1 MANITIIKDV
11 GDINKLLGKIPGI
24 SGTVYDKLEGISTT
38 GERKINA
45 LEKSAEFSILSE
57 IKEVYKEITSHGDT
71 CAIEYDKSKNNFTI
85 IRIPGKNRTVA
96 DYNQMQ
102 AQKGVISSATF
113 DIVDASGFNYGK
125 NTNALFA
132 FHDSKSAGGTGEGM
146 ILHKATA
153 EMRFFRQNVRRMYE
167 GKKSGK
173 KGFLESASS
182 SARRRI
188 NKVFNDK
195 SRDAAQEFYDANTVN
210 GIGQN
215 YLIENAGKSKQLMAA
230 DFLKTAMFINKIDD
244 YYSNLTWLMFA
255 RIAQAKDREKEIL
268 NLKGNP
274 EFQKMF
280 AKDPSK
286 FDVLANEMRQMASK
300 YNLEDIDWRWINEN
314 AAATGVLGHMSSATA
329 LGHSGNRSRVS
340 RDQSKQRVPNRVTEN
355 TVYQRSAW
363 RSTAG
368 ERRAGINRG
377 QQLHVGDFVPADAVV
392 MGVEV
397 NPLDPRVANK
407 YTLADNVGVSSELL
421 KQSAGERGLT
431 TRIGAKKA
439 KEKLDKILASMLKNK
454 KEKEFISKANG
465 IQTFDAL
472 PPELQA
478 IVLEEAWIRDQKGK
492 RRDVRGRGQNSVQV
506 EVDTNGNYVIR
517 GIEHRIGRQGNKM
530 LGEEAGVKGSAETM
544 DDALREFGSGYH
556 FVVASKKGDVR
567 KFGANY
573 VNTDLTALFSEYA
586 VGSGLHNQLGV
597 TKLNEYLENVAKS
610 GGAEALAA
618 KAILKAYSF
627 KDGGV
632 VQNRAIM
639 DVINDIENPENR
651 DKALWNLLPLI
662 DRLINGI
669 DENNE
674 LMSEKNFQADKNI
687 GNRYYT
693 TTYDADGNPML
704 VRTDKA
710 KRVFTNI
717 HQANEYFW
725 SGANLY
731 SGRDSLNR
739 SAGLAFAQQGGRVS
753 NENRK
758 GLKSLYNRIDVSEE
772 DKGEFD
778 VLKKNAMEAIQ
789 LTNKTTGGVVAGQ
802 QANGDYYVIIGGNGD
817 PNDPL
822 SSMDISQIASREY
835 DGADIINP
843 DDILQGQMKK
853 RLEELK
859 AQGIDTSKVRFGIN
873 AGSFGGQIG
882 NKTYGGE
889 VLMIPTRMALDEEDG
904 FFENYSGELQTLIDM
919 INSSEDQK
927 VVSEQAVNAMK
938 TMLQDF
944 QNKGSMYE
952 RYFGQKTKGVEA
964 GKVLPMN
971 FSWLWAAMQS
981 DYNSLS
987 TFDKWRAD
995 MATSGA
1001 FIDRDILN
1009 KSLKETKRKELLE
1022 LYKKFYGGTEFM
1034 TKDLKSMTDDNLRN
1048 AIETAV
1054 TYNEDEDSI
1063 FRKLLEA
1070 GNLDEGIKAL
1080 VSRFPFSNGLDLK
1093 TIRKVFVDPKLK
1105 GSRALKLGFGI
1116 GNAFNADFDGD
1127 VAQML
1132 LGTDFTKTENAVA
1145 TVVAKAEESTAKELA
1160 RFWYKDMVED
1170 AGYILDKSGDYVKS
1184 DAGGVSVLNANTIED
1199 IFDQNIQ
1206 RVAAT
1211 GSRYAKQ
1218 NTGKLSNLALEFREM
1233 LSQKGYDSANLL
1245 DDNTDEGRRKAANSL
1260 IGSAFLEQMEQDAIS
1275 SKKII
1280 QRMIKLKTGWTDK
1293 QMDAATDDE
1302 LYREY
1307 YSAVQDIDNILQE
1320 FYSGKIELSGL
1331 MKGLSNVGVLNAD
1344 MGMDPGRVLR
1354 QALQRISAM
1363 KGGHK
1368 LVSNILG
1375 VKESDLSFDE
1385 KDWQKENY
1393 YLNQKLSAPQI
1404 TQIMGSIAT
1413 DLGISS
1419 ADMMLAGLPHKNYTP
1434 EKRGI
1439 KTYDIATE
1447 GVESAN
1453 KEWKKHID
1461 ILNGAEDAAR
1471 DEAEAEDA
1479 KIVIAGKE
1487 IRAISELSA
1496 TYDELAD
1503 KLEKA
1508 KNNYND
1514 INRLSVSEVKGRL
1527 FPYSG
1532 QQTTGLDQAA
1542 LETLIKGVKNGKS
1555 FTEEELVQLFG
1566 VKDAKTLK
1574 SVMLG
1579 SLSSM
1584 RGNYIHGGVQGEKPE
1599 VIWEKEADIRT
1610 LLSAFGYDNKQISK
1624 TFEIYDKATENIK
1637 AITSKFGTSLGS
1649 EIPTIGMTDDGK
1661 YVINGRMDQM
1671 FKGKRIV
1678 YGPDGKP
1685 VMKDGQALTKNT
1697 LTIAEY
1703 KTHDDGKLH
1712 DEDIAQG
1719 VMYKAFWEKIV
1730 AYVKKNAG
1738 STDDELLGKIKEQ
1751 FKTGLKWMPD
1761 DQRNELLNSLT
1772 TELVKEMR
1780 TVDEILVREVVAN
1793 TQTGEAQAY
1802 AVGDKKDNY
1811 AQAKTIIINGGL
1823 NALDQNQ
1830 RAVIRN
1836 TSQMMTSADY
1846 YKSGIEIKPGDVQGV
1861 EAGKRATSG
1870 DDLSYAERQAKESE
1884 YAQLL
1889 NEQFEI
1895 LTKIVKVKQEIAILN
1910 RKEGDTANART
1921 RLRELQEQLNTNIEL
1936 RKELEDDGVDSSN
1949 RRFQTSRA
1957 KLKEKLRYFSSS
1969 IGYELNLGP
1978 DWDGSTVKG
1987 RSSLTIAD
1995 YQKNEAE
2002 YQRLLNKRLTTE
2014 KQIGAAQHEINVS
2027 MSAQQKANLADVIT
2041 LSQKELGLLDDQI
2054 SKLTKG
2060 NNLRRE
2066 QKELIDSEYKAN
2078 LAMIRAQESTKKQGA
2093 NSLWDVMRNDMTRAA
2108 MRITDFSLISRLIM
2122 KLPQDIQRVV
2132 QYARQLD
2139 VALVNLRV
2147 ASGLNYEEGQKLILT
2162 YNKLAKS
2169 LSATTTEVAAAGD
2182 SWLRQGYAVEETT
2195 ELIEAS
2201 MKLSKLGQ
2209 MESAAATK
2217 ALTSAM
2223 KGFKLA
2229 ASDAMS
2235 IVDRLTKVDME
2246 AAVSAG
2252 DIAEG
2257 LSRVSTSAQ
2266 LAGLDMDQTIGI
2278 LSTIGEVTQRDLGS
2292 VGDSLRT
2299 LLSRYGNVKAGVF
2312 TQMGLDDD
2320 GETSDNINDIEK
2332 VLGQLGIKI
2341 RSSSLEMRD
2350 ISDVLDELATKWN
2363 TLDTVSKNAI
2373 ATAFAGVRQRE
2384 NFLVMM
2390 ENWERVKELTDESAD
2405 SAGTADEKYKA
2416 YTDSLAAST
2425 KRLESAWENLS
2436 QKFETSAIVKFGT
2449 DFLAGFVENLGSIVK
2464 LVTTLAAVK
2473 FSGKIWTFLGNTIVG
2488 AKGVVGKF
2496 KNRNTIPMSINDKG
2510 ELVMGGATYWD
2521 ATKKQIND
2529 KYTGLKKGYYYQ
2541 NGQIYDAKEGRVI
2554 TYSKKDRKPVYD
2566 DTHRL
2571 SDGKFISNG
2580 KIIGVDDKG
2589 KFRYYDQDGNVIKT
2603 NVGEF
2608 TDTSKTARVK
2618 DKYIPK
2624 AVSKADQKAYQEAL
2638 DYDEELDSGM
2648 KNAELAMKLKKKDIA
2663 GRAAAAGAMALI
2675 GELSTTKDVGTST
2688 LGLTNLFNKTGQIT
2702 EETEG
2707 DKLGR
2712 VLAGTG
2718 GAAIGAVIGGPI
2730 GAIIGQT
2737 LGDEVSSLI
2746 SFFAHYEDLK
2756 LKQRV
2761 ETAKKQLEAL
2771 NNIESTIETGNSI
2784 MSETILNSDD
2794 YKELEE
2800 YADKIADSLYDYIS
2814 NFGANIIGEVASNMG
2829 ELGNHINTISD
2840 ICDIIREGNVEERE
2854 LLQRQL
2860 MLAQERASLESLV
2873 ASQEGE
2879 RKSNSID
2886 LFITKASKL
2895 KVADEDI
2902 NKIEKVWNDIGG
2914 NNAGGYT
2921 TYKESLYMFN
2931 TFMSSL
2937 KSAGVSQD
2945 TIKQLEGVRE
2955 ELSNF
2960 VEINEKLD
2968 KEIISARAN
2977 IGFLAADIYDLSD
2990 NELQD
2995 LTMDG
3000 VVGRVVTALENEG
3013 YAVRDLAGNI
3023 KDEYLSQVKALI
3035 KADSRFNTL
3044 LKDDT
3049 RTYQQ
3054 LRSSQE
3060 KFNIIQKE
3068 GIEGLIDTNKS
3079 WKEWKLLASQGK
3091 LSEEIA
3097 KIVYAADP
3105 DRIQTFANA
3114 WHTTVENLD
3123 ELTSKYPNLTTA
3135 IGLMSPS
3142 EVREYYSSYSTLFED
3157 IISDAALTAENYEKL
3172 VSDYPQL
3179 VKYMK
3184 QGSDVL
3190 RSELF
3195 KSFGE
3200 EQRVAYVNALYSQE
3214 MSSTG
3219 WGTEFLKQ
3227 IKTSIESGASYAGVS
3242 SNILKDLFY
3251 DEKYLGNVKTLNDA
3265 IERANIL
3272 EQSTNDIERERGKL
3286 IRQMVEEY
3294 MNFDQEIE
3302 WTNQLYEAALEQEK
3316 KNLDDRIDA
3325 LNDQKDALDQ
3335 VNDERQREIDLIK
3348 AKEALE
3354 NARKE
3359 KKRVYRAGVGWTYE
3373 ADEEAISSAQE
3384 TLDNLNIDLQKEN
3397 LEYQIKQYELQKEIL
3412 DRLDEAKEERERQKL
3427 LSDYLSSAGYNNG
3440 DVTAFL
3446 ANKYGSSNIKYNAAT
3461 GKFTDANGKEF
3472 DASGLPS
3479 EMQNFIAQ
3487 RESVQNELFGESGA
3501 VQEFKKAKETLD
3513 NTKKGTPAWNDAVG
3527 AYNAAYDR
3535 LDSAITA
3542 GKDVLSDSE
3551 DYREASGLLSGE
3563 SKKDTIL
3570 TGTFSNPNGT
3580 YFDKQTHTVW
3590 LDPTANTFTNAGGK
3604 IEWLTDNQAAGEL
3617 YIAKYIGNGQWGD
3630 WTQYTSGSLSSLP
3643 DFTMVANSRY
3653 GDEYAFMYNGKA
3665 KALRNEKGENV
3676 AYDGGKATAWKN
3688 QWAKGTLSAQ
3698 SGLSLINELGTE
3710 GIITPSGT
3718 LTALPAKSGIVPA
3731 DITRN
3736 VWQLGEVAPTLI
3748 AQLGSLVNQK
3758 AFTGTPQSVVNEE
3771 GQYIDNL
3778 TMNVYPTKD
3787 YDMDALLAEARAKV
3801 RLTRHNN

>member
-24 SGTVYDKLEGISTT
+24 SGTVYDKLEGISTA

-102 AQKGVISSATF
+102 TQKGVISSATF

-132 FHDSKSAGGTGEGM
+132 FHDSKTAGGTGEGM

-215 YLIENAGKSKQLMAA
+215 YLIENAGKSKQIMAA

-268 NLKGNP
+268 NLKKNP

-340 RDQSKQRVPNRVTEN
+340 RDQSKQRVPNRVTGN

-431 TRIGAKKA
+431 TRIGAKKV

-454 KEKEFISKANG
+454 KEKEFISKTNG

-530 LGEEAGVKGSAETM
+530 LAEEAGVKGSAETM
-544 DDALREFGSGYH
+544 DDALREFGPGYH

-597 TKLNEYLENVAKS
+597 TKLNEYLKNVSKS

-693 TTYDADGNPML
+693 THDADGNPML

-739 SAGLAFAQQGGRVS
+739 SAGLAFAQQGGRIS
-753 NENRK
+753 SENRK

-835 DGADIINP
+835 DGADIVNP

-859 AQGIDTSKVRFGIN
+859 AQGIDASKVRFGIN
-873 AGSFGGQIG
+873 AGSFGGQVD

-971 FSWLWAAMQS
+971 FSWLRKAMSS
-981 DYNSLS
+981 DYDSLG
-987 TFDKWRAD
+987 TFDKWQAD

-1001 FIDRDILN
+1001 FIDRDILK
-1009 KSLKETKRKELLE
+1009 KSLKETKRRELLE
-1022 LYKKFYGGTEFM
+1022 LYKKFYGGTEFI
-1034 TKDLKSMTDDNLRN
+1034 TKDFKSMTDDNLRN

-1054 TYNEDEDSI
+1054 TYNENEDSI

-1093 TIRKVFVDPKLK
+1093 TIRKVFVDPNLR

-1170 AGYILDKSGDYVKS
+1170 AGYVLEKSGDYVKS
-1184 DAGGVSVLNANTIED
+1184 GGGGVSVLNADTMED

-1206 RVAAT
+1206 LIAAT
-1211 GSRYAKQ
+1211 GSRYTKQ

-1280 QRMIKLKTGWTDK
+1280 QRMIKLKTGWTNK
-1293 QMDAATDDE
+1293 QMNAATDDD
-1302 LYREY
+1302 LYQAY
-1307 YSAVQDIDNILQE
+1307 YSAVQDIDNILQG

-1331 MKGLSNVGVLNAD
+1331 MRGLSDVGVLNAD

-1354 QALQRISAM
+1354 QALQKISAM

-1368 LVSNILG
+1368 LISNILG

-1385 KDWQKENY
+1385 KDWQKKNY
-1393 YLNQKLSAPQI
+1393 YLNQQLSAPQI
-1404 TQIMGSIAT
+1404 AQVMSGIAT

-1419 ADMMLAGLPHKNYTP
+1419 VDTMLAGLSHKNYTP

-1447 GVESAN
+1447 GVENAN

-1471 DEAEAEDA
+1471 DEAEAENA

-1532 QQTTGLDQAA
+1532 QQTTGLDRTA

-1584 RGNYIHGGVQGEKPE
+1584 RGNYIHGGVQNED
-1599 VIWEKEADIRT
+1599 VWEKEADIRT
-1610 LLSAFGYDNKQISK
+1610 LLSAFGYDNKQINK

-1637 AITSKFGTSLGS
+1637 AITAKFGTNLGS

-1671 FKGKRIV
+1671 FKGERIV
-1678 YGPDGKP
+1678 YGSDGKP
-1685 VMKDGQALTKNT
+1685 VMKNGQPLKKNT

-1719 VMYKAFWEKIV
+1719 IMYKTFWEKIV
-1730 AYVKKNAG
+1730 AYVKENAG
-1738 STDDELLGKIKEQ
+1738 KTDDELLGKIKEQ

-1761 DQRNELLNSLT
+1761 DQRNELFNSLT
-1772 TELVKEMR
+1772 TGLINEMR
-1780 TVDEILVREVVAN
+1780 TVDEVLVREVVAN
-1793 TQTGEAQAY
+1793 TKTGEAQAY

-1811 AQAKTIIINGGL
+1811 AQAKTIIINGDL

-1836 TSQMMTSADY
+1836 ASQMMTSADY
-1846 YKSGIEIKPGDVQGV
+1846 YKSGIEMKPGDVQGV
-1861 EAGKRATSG
+1861 EAGRKAMSG

-1895 LTKIVKVKQEIAILN
+1895 LTKIVKVKQEIAVLN
-1910 RKEGDTANART
+1910 RKEGDTTNAKT
-1921 RLRELQEQLNTNIEL
+1921 RLKELQEQLNTNIEL
-1936 RKELEDDGVDSSN
+1936 RKELEDEGVDSSN
-1949 RRFQTSRA
+1949 RKFQTSRA

-1969 IGYELNLGP
+1969 IGYELSLGP

-2027 MSAQQKANLADVIT
+2027 MSAQQKANLADVIV

-2066 QKELIDSEYKAN
+2066 QKELIDNEYKAN

-2108 MRITDFSLISRLIM
+2108 MRITDFGLIARLIM

-2139 VALVNLRV
+2139 VALVNLRI

-2363 TLDTVSKNAI
+2363 TLDTVSKNAV

-2390 ENWERVKELTDESAD
+2390 ENWDRVKELTDKAAD

-2425 KRLESAWENLS
+2425 KRLENAWESLS

-2449 DFLAGFVENLGSIVK
+2449 DFLAGFVENLGPLVK
-2464 LVTTLAAVK
+2464 LITTLAAVK
-2473 FSGKIWTFLGNTIVG
+2473 FSGNIWTFLKNTVVG
-2488 AKGVVGKF
+2488 AGSAIASKV
-2496 KNRNTIPMSINDKG
+2496 KNIGTTPMSVNDNG

-2529 KYTGLKKGYYYQ
+2529 KYTGLRHGIYYQ
-2541 NGQIYDAKEGRVI
+2541 DGFAYDAKKGRATAFAI
-2554 TYSKKDRKPVYD
+2554 KGKKPIKYD
-2566 DTHRL
+2566 DTHQL

-2580 KIIGVDDKG
+2580 RIIGIDDKG
-2589 KFRYYDQDGNVIKT
+2589 KFRYYDQNGNVIKM

-2608 TDTSKTARVK
+2608 TDTSKTTRVK

-2638 DYDEELDSGM
+2638 AYDKELDSGM
-2648 KNAELAMKLKKKDIA
+2648 KNAELAIKNKKKDIA
-2663 GRAAAAGAMALI
+2663 GRIAAAGAMALI

-2688 LGLTNLFNKTGQIT
+2688 LGLTNLFNKTGQT
-2702 EETEG
+2702 TKETEA

-2718 GAAIGAVIGGPI
+2718 GAAIGAAVGGPI

-2746 SFFAHYEDLK
+2746 SFLGHRDELEQKQRVQEAKNRDAQLSSIKSSIDSISVDLGNSSEDYETYQSRKEEVDKLRDKINLSDESVIRKINAAAINKGYSGGYSGMLDSLLDSTLTIDERKQIKNDLNYIISSEKAKNYHETQENEYKKLTEAKKAADNISDKGLDNWIDKLSFWDQGYLSSFFESQTFKDTLQKAKDLGYITDESFASGKNWRDWDIRAVGKNADERIANYSSFANLLETIRGKIGYFEGGNALLNFGSSNRALEALISSINELVANYNRGDELDSAWRSQYALAGIYGTNLNLMNPSGLKNLGMEGAVQEVADFLENEFGIIVRENGKIIESVFNDIEKAIKDDEILYNYLSTPQVSIKEWKSNREVVDDVAKKLGMDYEQLAASAEKGGDAFKNLAENAGMSTKELRQLINLGDPEYFNSMAKTLGLTAEQLEKYVDIIPGLDKVSHSGFLLSDSDLKEKFDLMRKGYLALLDGSWAGDEETQSKLLGDSFIRGFITNINDASQTLEDLK
-2756 LKQRV
+2756 AVLYPTGKNLESFMRGFANFREIQTSSSQMENFRNYLGEVAPELKSVVADVNNLSGVLDLIASDPEKYKNLRSYLESFLSTKEVQKYNEELQNAIDGITKRNN
-2761 ETAKKQLEAL
+2761 KQIEAL
-2771 NNIESTIETGNSI
+2771 NE
-2784 MSETILNSDD
+2784 
-2794 YKELEE
+2794 
-2800 YADKIADSLYDYIS
+2800 
-2814 NFGANIIGEVASNMG
+2814 
-2829 ELGNHINTISD
+2829 
-2840 ICDIIREGNVEERE
+2840 
-2854 LLQRQL
+2854 
-2860 MLAQERASLESLV
+2860 
-2873 ASQEGE
+2873 
-2879 RKSNSID
+2879 
-2886 LFITKASKL
+2886 
-2895 KVADEDI
+2895 
-2902 NKIEKVWNDIGG
+2902 
-2914 NNAGGYT
+2914 
-2921 TYKESLYMFN
+2921 
-2931 TFMSSL
+2931 
-2937 KSAGVSQD
+2937 
-2945 TIKQLEGVRE
+2945 
-2955 ELSNF
+2955 
-2960 VEINEKLD
+2960 
-2968 KEIISARAN
+2968 
-2977 IGFLAADIYDLSD
+2977 
-2990 NELQD
+2990 
-2995 LTMDG
+2995 
-3000 VVGRVVTALENEG
+3000 
-3013 YAVRDLAGNI
+3013 
-3023 KDEYLSQVKALI
+3023 
-3035 KADSRFNTL
+3035 
-3044 LKDDT
+3044 
-3049 RTYQQ
+3049 
-3054 LRSSQE
+3054 
-3060 KFNIIQKE
+3060 
-3068 GIEGLIDTNKS
+3068 
-3079 WKEWKLLASQGK
+3079 
-3091 LSEEIA
+3091 
-3097 KIVYAADP
+3097 
-3105 DRIQTFANA
+3105 
-3114 WHTTVENLD
+3114 
-3123 ELTSKYPNLTTA
+3123 
-3135 IGLMSPS
+3135 
-3142 EVREYYSSYSTLFED
+3142 
-3157 IISDAALTAENYEKL
+3157 
-3172 VSDYPQL
+3172 
-3179 VKYMK
+3179 
-3184 QGSDVL
+3184 
-3190 RSELF
+3190 
-3195 KSFGE
+3195 
-3200 EQRVAYVNALYSQE
+3200 
-3214 MSSTG
+3214 
-3219 WGTEFLKQ
+3219 
-3227 IKTSIESGASYAGVS
+3227 
-3242 SNILKDLFY
+3242 
-3251 DEKYLGNVKTLNDA
+3251 
-3265 IERANIL
+3265 
-3272 EQSTNDIERERGKL
+3272 
-3286 IRQMVEEY
+3286 
-3294 MNFDQEIE
+3294 
-3302 WTNQLYEAALEQEK
+3302 
-3316 KNLDDRIDA
+3316 
-3325 LNDQKDALDQ
+3325 QKDALSK
-3335 VNDERQREIDLIK
+3335 VNEERQKEIDLIK

-3373 ADEEAISSAQE
+3373 ADEEAISDAQE
-3384 TLDNLNIDLQKEN
+3384 KLQELDV
-3397 LEYQIKQYELQKEIL
+3397 
-3412 DRLDEAKEERERQKL
+3412 ERQQDL
-3427 LSDYLSSAGYNNG
+3427 LQLQIDQLEQQNSILEELPDKKDAEALTKAINTLTGGILGGPEMIAKIVDLYNNPNYSFNMA
-3440 DVTAFL
+3440 DYVDTYIKNKAAENKTA
-3446 ANKYGSSNIKYNAAT
+3446 
-3461 GKFTDANGKEF
+3461 
-3472 DASGLPS
+3472 
-3479 EMQNFIAQ
+3479 
-3487 RESVQNELFGESGA
+3487 
-3501 VQEFKKAKETLD
+3501 
-3513 NTKKGTPAWNDAVG
+3513 
-3527 AYNAAYDR
+3527 
-3535 LDSAITA
+3535 
-3542 GKDVLSDSE
+3542 
-3551 DYREASGLLSGE
+3551 
-3563 SKKDTIL
+3563 
-3570 TGTFSNPNGT
+3570 
-3580 YFDKQTHTVW
+3580 H
-3590 LDPTANTFTNAGGK
+3590 
-3604 IEWLTDNQAAGEL
+3604 
-3617 YIAKYIGNGQWGD
+3617 
-3630 WTQYTSGSLSSLP
+3630 
-3643 DFTMVANSRY
+3643 
-3653 GDEYAFMYNGKA
+3653 
-3665 KALRNEKGENV
+3665 
-3676 AYDGGKATAWKN
+3676 
-3688 QWAKGTLSAQ
+3688 AKGTLSAQ

>member
-1 MANITIIKDV
+1 MANVTIIKDV

-24 SGTVYDKLEGISTT
+24 NGTVYDKLEGISTT

-85 IRIPGKNRTVA
+85 IRIPGKNKTVA

-102 AQKGVISSATF
+102 TQKGVISSATF

-132 FHDSKSAGGTGEGM
+132 FHDSKTAGGTGEGM

-244 YYSNLTWLMFA
+244 YYSNLVWLMFS
-255 RIAQAKDREKEIL
+255 RIAQAKDRENEIL
-268 NLKGNP
+268 ELQKKS

-280 AKDPSK
+280 AKDPSR
-286 FDVLANEMRQMASK
+286 FNALANEMKQMASK

-314 AAATGVLGHMSSATA
+314 ATATGVLGHMSSATA
-329 LGHSGNRSRVS
+329 LGHSGNRSMVS

-669 DENNE
+669 DESNE
-674 LMSEKNFQADKNI
+674 LMSEKEFQADENI

-693 TTYDADGNPML
+693 TRNADGEPIYDTDGNPML

-731 SGRDSLNR
+731 AGRDSLNR

-952 RYFGQKTKGVEA
+952 RYFGKKTKGVEA

-1127 VAQML
+1127 IAQML

-1184 DAGGVSVLNANTIED
+1184 DAGGVSVLNANTMED

-1280 QRMIKLKTGWTDK
+1280 QRMIKLKTGRTDE
-1293 QMDAATDDE
+1293 QIDAASDDE
-1302 LYREY
+1302 LYQAY

-1331 MKGLSNVGVLNAD
+1331 MSGLSDVGVLNAD
-1344 MGMDPGRVLR
+1344 KGMDPGRVLR

-1393 YLNQKLSAPQI
+1393 YLNQKLLAPQI

-1542 LETLIKGVKNGKS
+1542 LATLIKGVKNGKS

-1610 LLSAFGYDNKQISK
+1610 LLSAFGYDNKQINK

-1719 VMYKAFWEKIV
+1719 IMYKAFWEKIV

-1738 STDDELLGKIKEQ
+1738 STNDELLGKIKEQ
-1751 FKTGLKWMPD
+1751 FKTGFKWMPD

-1780 TVDEILVREVVAN
+1780 TVDEVLVREVVAN

-1936 RKELEDDGVDSSN
+1936 RKELENDGVDSSN
-1949 RRFQTSRA
+1949 RKFQTSRA

-1978 DWDGSTVKG
+1978 DWDGSTVNG

-2108 MRITDFSLISRLIM
+2108 MRITDFGLIARLIM

-2147 ASGLNYEEGQKLILT
+2147 ASGLNYEEGQKLIIT

-2390 ENWERVKELTDESAD
+2390 ENWDRVKELTDKAAD

-2425 KRLESAWENLS
+2425 KRLENAWESLS

-2449 DFLAGFVENLGSIVK
+2449 DFLAGFVENLGPLVK
-2464 LVTTLAAVK
+2464 LITTLAAVK
-2473 FSGKIWTFLGNTIVG
+2473 FSGNIWTFLKNTVVG
-2488 AKGVVGKF
+2488 AGGAIASKV
-2496 KNRNTIPMSINDKG
+2496 KNIGTTPMSVNDKG

-2529 KYTGLKKGYYYQ
+2529 KYTGLRRGIYYQ
-2541 NGQIYDAKEGRVI
+2541 DGFAYDAKKGRATVFAI
-2554 TYSKKDRKPVYD
+2554 KGKKPIKYD
-2566 DTHRL
+2566 DTHQL
-2571 SDGKFISNG
+2571 SDGKFTSNG
-2580 KIIGVDDKG
+2580 RIIGIDKKG
-2589 KFRYYDQDGNVIKT
+2589 KFRYYDQNGNVIKM

-2608 TDTSKTARVK
+2608 TDASKTTRVK

-2638 DYDEELDSGM
+2638 AYDKELDSGM
-2648 KNAELAMKLKKKDIA
+2648 KNAELAIKNKKKDIA
-2663 GRAAAAGAMALI
+2663 GRIAAAGAMALI
-2675 GELSTTKDVGTST
+2675 GELSTTKDVGTSA
-2688 LGLTNLFNKTGQIT
+2688 LGLTNLFNKTGQTT
-2702 EETEG
+2702 EETEA

-2718 GAAIGAVIGGPI
+2718 GAAIGAAVGGPI

-2746 SFFAHYEDLK
+2746 SFLGHRDELEQKQRVQEAKNRDAQLSSIKSSIDSISIDLGNGSEDYETYQSRKEEVDKLRDEINLSDDSIRAAIKAAAIEHGYSGGYDEMLNALLDNSLSADKRKDIREDLK
-2756 LKQRV
+2756 YIIAAQKAENYRETQEIEYKNLTNAQKAANNEFAGGFNWYDKVGWWDNNGWAISSFFESQTFKDAFQKAKDLGYITDESYAGRNPTSSTEAV
-2761 ETAKKQLEAL
+2761 WNIRAVGETADERIANYAKFGKILKEIDQIGYWEGGNSPINFGSSNRILQAMISAIDELGANYNRTNELDSKWRSQYALAGIYGANLTKMNPSELKNLGMDGAVQEVADFLENKFGIVVRENGKIIESVFKDIEKAIKDDKILYNYLSTPQVSIKEWKSNREVVDDVAKRLGMDYEQLAASAEKGGDAFKNLAENAGMSTKELRQLINLGDPEYFNSMAKALGLTAEQLEKYVDIIPGLDKVSYSGFLLSDSDLKEKFDLMRKGYLALLDGSWAGDEETQSKLLGDSFIRGFITNINDASQTLEDLKVVLYPTGKNLESFMRGFANFREIQTSSSQMENFRNYLGEVAPELKSVVADVNNLSGVLDLIASDPEKYKNLRSYLESFLNTKEVQRYNEELQNAIDGITKRNNKQIEAL
-2771 NNIESTIETGNSI
+2771 N
-2784 MSETILNSDD
+2784 
-2794 YKELEE
+2794 K
-2800 YADKIADSLYDYIS
+2800 
-2814 NFGANIIGEVASNMG
+2814 
-2829 ELGNHINTISD
+2829 
-2840 ICDIIREGNVEERE
+2840 
-2854 LLQRQL
+2854 
-2860 MLAQERASLESLV
+2860 
-2873 ASQEGE
+2873 
-2879 RKSNSID
+2879 
-2886 LFITKASKL
+2886 
-2895 KVADEDI
+2895 
-2902 NKIEKVWNDIGG
+2902 
-2914 NNAGGYT
+2914 
-2921 TYKESLYMFN
+2921 
-2931 TFMSSL
+2931 
-2937 KSAGVSQD
+2937 
-2945 TIKQLEGVRE
+2945 
-2955 ELSNF
+2955 
-2960 VEINEKLD
+2960 
-2968 KEIISARAN
+2968 
-2977 IGFLAADIYDLSD
+2977 
-2990 NELQD
+2990 
-2995 LTMDG
+2995 
-3000 VVGRVVTALENEG
+3000 
-3013 YAVRDLAGNI
+3013 
-3023 KDEYLSQVKALI
+3023 
-3035 KADSRFNTL
+3035 
-3044 LKDDT
+3044 
-3049 RTYQQ
+3049 
-3054 LRSSQE
+3054 
-3060 KFNIIQKE
+3060 
-3068 GIEGLIDTNKS
+3068 
-3079 WKEWKLLASQGK
+3079 
-3091 LSEEIA
+3091 
-3097 KIVYAADP
+3097 
-3105 DRIQTFANA
+3105 
-3114 WHTTVENLD
+3114 
-3123 ELTSKYPNLTTA
+3123 
-3135 IGLMSPS
+3135 
-3142 EVREYYSSYSTLFED
+3142 
-3157 IISDAALTAENYEKL
+3157 
-3172 VSDYPQL
+3172 
-3179 VKYMK
+3179 
-3184 QGSDVL
+3184 
-3190 RSELF
+3190 
-3195 KSFGE
+3195 
-3200 EQRVAYVNALYSQE
+3200 
-3214 MSSTG
+3214 
-3219 WGTEFLKQ
+3219 
-3227 IKTSIESGASYAGVS
+3227 
-3242 SNILKDLFY
+3242 
-3251 DEKYLGNVKTLNDA
+3251 
-3265 IERANIL
+3265 
-3272 EQSTNDIERERGKL
+3272 
-3286 IRQMVEEY
+3286 
-3294 MNFDQEIE
+3294 
-3302 WTNQLYEAALEQEK
+3302 
-3316 KNLDDRIDA
+3316 
-3325 LNDQKDALDQ
+3325 QKDALSK
-3335 VNDERQREIDLIK
+3335 VNEERQKEIDLIK

-3359 KKRVYRAGVGWTYE
+3359 KKRVYRAGIGWTYE
-3373 ADEEAISSAQE
+3373 ADEEAISDAQE
-3384 TLDNLNIDLQKEN
+3384 KLQELDVEKQQDLLQLQIDQLEQQNSILEELPDKKDAEALTEAINTLTGGILGGPEMIAKIVDL
-3397 LEYQIKQYELQKEIL
+3397 
-3412 DRLDEAKEERERQKL
+3412 
-3427 LSDYLSSAGYNNG
+3427 YNNPNYSFNMA
-3440 DVTAFL
+3440 DYVDTYIKNKAAENKTA
-3446 ANKYGSSNIKYNAAT
+3446 
-3461 GKFTDANGKEF
+3461 
-3472 DASGLPS
+3472 
-3479 EMQNFIAQ
+3479 
-3487 RESVQNELFGESGA
+3487 
-3501 VQEFKKAKETLD
+3501 
-3513 NTKKGTPAWNDAVG
+3513 
-3527 AYNAAYDR
+3527 
-3535 LDSAITA
+3535 
-3542 GKDVLSDSE
+3542 
-3551 DYREASGLLSGE
+3551 
-3563 SKKDTIL
+3563 
-3570 TGTFSNPNGT
+3570 
-3580 YFDKQTHTVW
+3580 H
-3590 LDPTANTFTNAGGK
+3590 
-3604 IEWLTDNQAAGEL
+3604 
-3617 YIAKYIGNGQWGD
+3617 
-3630 WTQYTSGSLSSLP
+3630 
-3643 DFTMVANSRY
+3643 
-3653 GDEYAFMYNGKA
+3653 
-3665 KALRNEKGENV
+3665 
-3676 AYDGGKATAWKN
+3676 
-3688 QWAKGTLSAQ
+3688 AKGTLSAQ

>member
-102 AQKGVISSATF
+102 TQKGVISSATF

-132 FHDSKSAGGTGEGM
+132 FHDSKTAGGTGEGM

-544 DDALREFGSGYH
+544 DDVLREFGSGYH

-610 GGAEALAA
+610 GGEEALAA

-669 DENNE
+669 YEGNK
-674 LMSEKNFQADKNI
+674 LMSEKEFQADKNI

-693 TTYDADGNPML
+693 TRDADGNLIYDADGNPML

-952 RYFGQKTKGVEA
+952 RYFGKKTKGVEA

-1184 DAGGVSVLNANTIED
+1184 DAGGVSVLNANTMED
-1199 IFDQNIQ
+1199 IFDQNVQ

-1280 QRMIKLKTGWTDK
+1280 QRMIKLKTGRTDE
-1293 QMDAATDDE
+1293 QIDAATDDE
-1302 LYREY
+1302 LYQEY

-1331 MKGLSNVGVLNAD
+1331 MKGLSKVGVLNAD

-1393 YLNQKLSAPQI
+1393 YLNQKLLAPQI

-1532 QQTTGLDQAA
+1532 QQTTGLDQTA
-1542 LETLIKGVKNGKS
+1542 LATLIKGVKNGKS

-1610 LLSAFGYDNKQISK
+1610 LLSAFGYDNKQINK

-1719 VMYKAFWEKIV
+1719 IMYKAFWEKIV

-1738 STDDELLGKIKEQ
+1738 STNDELLGKIKEQ
-1751 FKTGLKWMPD
+1751 FKTGFKWMPD

-1780 TVDEILVREVVAN
+1780 TVDEVLVREVIADTRN
-1793 TQTGEAQAY
+1793 GAAQAY
-1802 AVGDKKDNY
+1802 AVGDRKDNY

-1846 YKSGIEIKPGDVQGV
+1846 YKSGIEMKPGDVQGV

-2093 NSLWDVMRNDMTRAA
+2093 NSLWDVMRNDITRAA
-2108 MRITDFSLISRLIM
+2108 MRITDFGLIARLIT

-2390 ENWERVKELTDESAD
+2390 ENWDRVKELTDKAAD

-2425 KRLESAWENLS
+2425 KRLENAWESLS
-2436 QKFETSAIVKFGT
+2436 QKFEASAIVKFGT
-2449 DFLAGFVENLGSIVK
+2449 DFLAGFVENLGPLVK
-2464 LVTTLAAVK
+2464 LITTLAAVK
-2473 FSGKIWTFLGNTIVG
+2473 FSGNIWTFLKNTVVG
-2488 AKGVVGKF
+2488 AGGAIASKV
-2496 KNRNTIPMSINDKG
+2496 KNIGTTPMSVNDKG

-2529 KYTGLKKGYYYQ
+2529 KYTGLRRGIYYQ
-2541 NGQIYDAKEGRVI
+2541 DGFAYDAKKGRATVFAI
-2554 TYSKKDRKPVYD
+2554 KGKKPIKYD
-2566 DTHRL
+2566 DAHQL
-2571 SDGKFISNG
+2571 SDGKFTSNG
-2580 KIIGVDDKG
+2580 RIIGIDKKG
-2589 KFRYYDQDGNVIKT
+2589 KFRYYDQNGNVIKM

-2608 TDTSKTARVK
+2608 TDASKTTRVK

-2638 DYDEELDSGM
+2638 AYDKELDSGM
-2648 KNAELAMKLKKKDIA
+2648 KNAELAIKNKKKDIA
-2663 GRAAAAGAMALI
+2663 GRIAAAGAMALI

-2688 LGLTNLFNKTGQIT
+2688 LGLTNLFNKTGQTT
-2702 EETEG
+2702 EETEA

-2718 GAAIGAVIGGPI
+2718 GAAIGAALGGPI

-2746 SFFAHYEDLK
+2746 SFLGHRDELEQ
-2756 LKQRV
+2756 KQRV
-2761 ETAKKQLEAL
+2761 QEAKNRDAQL
-2771 NNIESTIETGNSI
+2771 SSI
-2784 MSETILNSDD
+2784 KSSI
-2794 YKELEE
+2794 
-2800 YADKIADSLYDYIS
+2800 DSIS
-2814 NFGANIIGEVASNMG
+2814 VD
-2829 ELGNHINTISD
+2829 LGNGSEDYETYQSRKEEVDKLRDEINLSD
-2840 ICDIIREGNVEERE
+2840 NSVRGMINAAAIEHGYSGGYDEMLD
-2854 LLQRQL
+2854 LLL
-2860 MLAQERASLESLV
+2860 NKDLSID
-2873 ASQEGE
+2873 E
-2879 RKSNSID
+2879 RKQVKND
-2886 LFITKASKL
+2886 LNYIISSEKAKNYRKTQEIEYEKITKARKASDN
-2895 KVADEDI
+2895 KVA
-2902 NKIEKVWNDIGG
+2902 GG
-2914 NNAGGYT
+2914 LSWFDG
-2921 TYKESLYMFN
+2921 
-2931 TFMSSL
+2931 MS
-2937 KSAGVSQD
+2937 GW
-2945 TIKQLEGVRE
+2945 
-2955 ELSNF
+2955 
-2960 VEINEKLD
+2960 
-2968 KEIISARAN
+2968 
-2977 IGFLAADIYDLSD
+2977 
-2990 NELQD
+2990 
-2995 LTMDG
+2995 
-3000 VVGRVVTALENEG
+3000 
-3013 YAVRDLAGNI
+3013 
-3023 KDEYLSQVKALI
+3023 
-3035 KADSRFNTL
+3035 DS
-3044 LKDDT
+3044 
-3049 RTYQQ
+3049 
-3054 LRSSQE
+3054 S
-3060 KFNIIQKE
+3060 I
-3068 GIEGLIDTNKS
+3068 
-3079 WKEWKLLASQGK
+3079 WA
-3091 LSEEIA
+3091 
-3097 KIVYAADP
+3097 
-3105 DRIQTFANA
+3105 
-3114 WHTTVENLD
+3114 
-3123 ELTSKYPNLTTA
+3123 
-3135 IGLMSPS
+3135 
-3142 EVREYYSSYSTLFED
+3142 
-3157 IISDAALTAENYEKL
+3157 
-3172 VSDYPQL
+3172 PQL
-3179 VKYMK
+3179 VKSAEFQNILQKAKELGFITEESFARTEADDIITRMNIQAVGQSANERVANYAKFGELLK
-3184 QGSDVL
+3184 QSNETGGKKRVVDSMINTINEFVANYNRGDELDSAWRSQYALAGIYGTNLNLMNPSELKNLGMEGAVQEVADFLENEFGIVVRENGKIIEDVFKDIEKAIKDDKILYNYLSTPQVSIKEWKSNREVVDDVAKKLGMDYEQLAASAEKGGDAFKNLAENAGMSTKELRQLINLGDPEYFNSMAKALGLTAEQLEEYVDIIPGLDKVSYSGFLLSDSDLKEKFDLMREGYLALLDGSWVGDEETQSKLLGDSFIRGFITNINDASQTLEDLKVVLYPTGKNLESFMRGFANFREIQTSSSQMENFRNYLGEVAPELKSVVADVNNLSGVLDLIASDPEKYKNL
-3190 RSELF
+3190 RSYLESFLSTKEVQKYNEEL
-3195 KSFGE
+3195 
-3200 EQRVAYVNALYSQE
+3200 QNAIDGI
-3214 MSSTG
+3214 T
-3219 WGTEFLKQ
+3219 KRNN
-3227 IKTSIESGASYAGVS
+3227 KRIE
-3242 SNILKDLFY
+3242 
-3251 DEKYLGNVKTLNDA
+3251 
-3265 IERANIL
+3265 
-3272 EQSTNDIERERGKL
+3272 
-3286 IRQMVEEY
+3286 
-3294 MNFDQEIE
+3294 
-3302 WTNQLYEAALEQEK
+3302 
-3316 KNLDDRIDA
+3316 A
-3325 LNDQKDALDQ
+3325 LNKQKDALSK
-3335 VNDERQREIDLIK
+3335 VNEERQKEIDLIK

-3373 ADEEAISSAQE
+3373 ADEEAISDAQE
-3384 TLDNLNIDLQKEN
+3384 KLQELDV
-3397 LEYQIKQYELQKEIL
+3397 
-3412 DRLDEAKEERERQKL
+3412 ERQQDL
-3427 LSDYLSSAGYNNG
+3427 LQLQIDQLEQQNSILEELPDKKDAEALTEAINTLTGGILGGPEMIAKIVDLYNNPNYSFNMA
-3440 DVTAFL
+3440 DYVDT
-3446 ANKYGSSNIKYNAAT
+3446 YIKNNAAKNKT
-3461 GKFTDANGKEF
+3461 
-3472 DASGLPS
+3472 
-3479 EMQNFIAQ
+3479 
-3487 RESVQNELFGESGA
+3487 
-3501 VQEFKKAKETLD
+3501 
-3513 NTKKGTPAWNDAVG
+3513 
-3527 AYNAAYDR
+3527 
-3535 LDSAITA
+3535 
-3542 GKDVLSDSE
+3542 
-3551 DYREASGLLSGE
+3551 
-3563 SKKDTIL
+3563 
-3570 TGTFSNPNGT
+3570 
-3580 YFDKQTHTVW
+3580 TH
-3590 LDPTANTFTNAGGK
+3590 
-3604 IEWLTDNQAAGEL
+3604 
-3617 YIAKYIGNGQWGD
+3617 
-3630 WTQYTSGSLSSLP
+3630 
-3643 DFTMVANSRY
+3643 
-3653 GDEYAFMYNGKA
+3653 
-3665 KALRNEKGENV
+3665 
-3676 AYDGGKATAWKN
+3676 
-3688 QWAKGTLSAQ
+3688 AKGTLSAQ

>member
-11 GDINKLLGKIPGI
+11 GDINRLLGKIPGI

-132 FHDSKSAGGTGEGM
+132 FHDSKTAGGTGEGM

-1703 KTHDDGKLH
+1703 KTHDDGKLN

-1719 VMYKAFWEKIV
+1719 IMYKAFWEKIV

-1738 STDDELLGKIKEQ
+1738 STNDELLGKIKEQ

-1761 DQRNELLNSLT
+1761 DQRNALFNSLT

-1780 TVDEILVREVVAN
+1780 AVDEVLVREVVAN

-2108 MRITDFSLISRLIM
+2108 MRITDFGLIARLIM

-2147 ASGLNYEEGQKLILT
+2147 ASGLNYEEGQKLIIT

-2266 LAGLDMDQTIGI
+2266 LAGLDMNQTIGI

-2390 ENWERVKELTDESAD
+2390 ENWDRVKELTDKAAD

-2425 KRLESAWENLS
+2425 KRLENAWENLS

-2449 DFLAGFVENLGSIVK
+2449 DFLAGFVENLGPLVK
-2464 LVTTLAAVK
+2464 LITTLAAVK
-2473 FSGKIWTFLGNTIVG
+2473 FSGNIWTFLKNTVVG
-2488 AKGVVGKF
+2488 AGGTIASKV
-2496 KNRNTIPMSINDKG
+2496 KNIGTTPMSVNDKG

-2521 ATKKQIND
+2521 TTKKQIND
-2529 KYTGLKKGYYYQ
+2529 KYTGLRHGIYYQ
-2541 NGQIYDAKEGRVI
+2541 DGFAYDAKKGRATVFAI
-2554 TYSKKDRKPVYD
+2554 KGKKPIKYD
-2566 DTHRL
+2566 DAHQL

-2580 KIIGVDDKG
+2580 RIIGIDKKG
-2589 KFRYYDQDGNVIKT
+2589 KFRYYDQNGNVIKM

-2608 TDTSKTARVK
+2608 TDASKTTRVK

-2638 DYDEELDSGM
+2638 AYDKELDSGM
-2648 KNAELAMKLKKKDIA
+2648 KNAELAIKNKKKDIA
-2663 GRAAAAGAMALI
+2663 GRIAAAGAMALI

-2688 LGLTNLFNKTGQIT
+2688 LGLTNLFNKTGQT
-2702 EETEG
+2702 AEETEA

-2718 GAAIGAVIGGPI
+2718 GAAIGAALGGPI

-2746 SFFAHYEDLK
+2746 SFLGHRDELEQKQRVQEAKNRDAQLSSIKSSIDSISVDLGNGSEDYETYQSRKEEVDKLRDEINLSDNSVRGMINAAAIEHGYSGGYDEMLDLLLNKDLSIDERKQVKNDLNYIISSEKAKNYRKTQEFVANHNRGDELDSAWRSQYALAGIYGTNLNLMNPSGLKNLGMEGAVQEVADFLENEFGIVVRENGKIIESVSKDIEKAIKDDEILYNYLSTPQVSIKEWKSNREVVDDVAKKLGMDYEQLAASAEKGGDAFKDLAENAGMSTKELRQLINLGDPEYFNSMAKALGLTAEQLEKYVDIIPGLDKVSYSGFLLSDSDLKEKFDLMRKGYLALLDGSWAGDEETQSKLLGDSFIRGFITNINDASQTLEDLK
-2756 LKQRV
+2756 AVLYPTGKNLESFMRGFANFREIQTSSSQMENFRNYLGEVAPELKSVVADVNNLSGVLDLIASDPEKYKNLRSYLESFLNTKEVQRYN
-2761 ETAKKQLEAL
+2761 EELQNAIDGITKRNNKQIEAL
-2771 NNIESTIETGNSI
+2771 N
-2784 MSETILNSDD
+2784 
-2794 YKELEE
+2794 K
-2800 YADKIADSLYDYIS
+2800 
-2814 NFGANIIGEVASNMG
+2814 
-2829 ELGNHINTISD
+2829 
-2840 ICDIIREGNVEERE
+2840 
-2854 LLQRQL
+2854 
-2860 MLAQERASLESLV
+2860 
-2873 ASQEGE
+2873 
-2879 RKSNSID
+2879 
-2886 LFITKASKL
+2886 
-2895 KVADEDI
+2895 
-2902 NKIEKVWNDIGG
+2902 
-2914 NNAGGYT
+2914 
-2921 TYKESLYMFN
+2921 
-2931 TFMSSL
+2931 
-2937 KSAGVSQD
+2937 
-2945 TIKQLEGVRE
+2945 
-2955 ELSNF
+2955 
-2960 VEINEKLD
+2960 
-2968 KEIISARAN
+2968 
-2977 IGFLAADIYDLSD
+2977 
-2990 NELQD
+2990 
-2995 LTMDG
+2995 
-3000 VVGRVVTALENEG
+3000 
-3013 YAVRDLAGNI
+3013 
-3023 KDEYLSQVKALI
+3023 
-3035 KADSRFNTL
+3035 
-3044 LKDDT
+3044 
-3049 RTYQQ
+3049 
-3054 LRSSQE
+3054 
-3060 KFNIIQKE
+3060 
-3068 GIEGLIDTNKS
+3068 
-3079 WKEWKLLASQGK
+3079 
-3091 LSEEIA
+3091 
-3097 KIVYAADP
+3097 
-3105 DRIQTFANA
+3105 
-3114 WHTTVENLD
+3114 
-3123 ELTSKYPNLTTA
+3123 
-3135 IGLMSPS
+3135 
-3142 EVREYYSSYSTLFED
+3142 
-3157 IISDAALTAENYEKL
+3157 
-3172 VSDYPQL
+3172 
-3179 VKYMK
+3179 
-3184 QGSDVL
+3184 
-3190 RSELF
+3190 
-3195 KSFGE
+3195 
-3200 EQRVAYVNALYSQE
+3200 
-3214 MSSTG
+3214 
-3219 WGTEFLKQ
+3219 
-3227 IKTSIESGASYAGVS
+3227 
-3242 SNILKDLFY
+3242 
-3251 DEKYLGNVKTLNDA
+3251 
-3265 IERANIL
+3265 
-3272 EQSTNDIERERGKL
+3272 
-3286 IRQMVEEY
+3286 
-3294 MNFDQEIE
+3294 
-3302 WTNQLYEAALEQEK
+3302 
-3316 KNLDDRIDA
+3316 
-3325 LNDQKDALDQ
+3325 QKDALSK
-3335 VNDERQREIDLIK
+3335 VNEERQKEIDLIK

-3359 KKRVYRAGVGWTYE
+3359 KKRVYRAGIGWTYE
-3373 ADEEAISSAQE
+3373 ADEEAISDAQE
-3384 TLDNLNIDLQKEN
+3384 KLQELDVEKQQDLLQLQIDQLEQQNSILEELPDKKDAEALTEAINTLTGGILGGPEMIAKIVDL
-3397 LEYQIKQYELQKEIL
+3397 
-3412 DRLDEAKEERERQKL
+3412 
-3427 LSDYLSSAGYNNG
+3427 YNNPNYSFNMA
-3440 DVTAFL
+3440 DYVDTYIKNKAAENKTA
-3446 ANKYGSSNIKYNAAT
+3446 
-3461 GKFTDANGKEF
+3461 
-3472 DASGLPS
+3472 
-3479 EMQNFIAQ
+3479 
-3487 RESVQNELFGESGA
+3487 
-3501 VQEFKKAKETLD
+3501 
-3513 NTKKGTPAWNDAVG
+3513 
-3527 AYNAAYDR
+3527 
-3535 LDSAITA
+3535 
-3542 GKDVLSDSE
+3542 
-3551 DYREASGLLSGE
+3551 
-3563 SKKDTIL
+3563 
-3570 TGTFSNPNGT
+3570 
-3580 YFDKQTHTVW
+3580 H
-3590 LDPTANTFTNAGGK
+3590 
-3604 IEWLTDNQAAGEL
+3604 
-3617 YIAKYIGNGQWGD
+3617 
-3630 WTQYTSGSLSSLP
+3630 
-3643 DFTMVANSRY
+3643 
-3653 GDEYAFMYNGKA
+3653 
-3665 KALRNEKGENV
+3665 
-3676 AYDGGKATAWKN
+3676 
-3688 QWAKGTLSAQ
+3688 AKGTLSAQ

>member
-1 MANITIIKDV
+1 M
-11 GDINKLLGKIPGI
+11 
-24 SGTVYDKLEGISTT
+24 
-38 GERKINA
+38 
-45 LEKSAEFSILSE
+45 
-57 IKEVYKEITSHGDT
+57 
-71 CAIEYDKSKNNFTI
+71 
-85 IRIPGKNRTVA
+85 
-96 DYNQMQ
+96 
-102 AQKGVISSATF
+102 
-113 DIVDASGFNYGK
+113 
-125 NTNALFA
+125 
-132 FHDSKSAGGTGEGM
+132 
-146 ILHKATA
+146 
-153 EMRFFRQNVRRMYE
+153 
-167 GKKSGK
+167 
-173 KGFLESASS
+173 
-182 SARRRI
+182 
-188 NKVFNDK
+188 
-195 SRDAAQEFYDANTVN
+195 
-210 GIGQN
+210 
-215 YLIENAGKSKQLMAA
+215 
-230 DFLKTAMFINKIDD
+230 
-244 YYSNLTWLMFA
+244 
-255 RIAQAKDREKEIL
+255 
-268 NLKGNP
+268 
-274 EFQKMF
+274 
-280 AKDPSK
+280 
-286 FDVLANEMRQMASK
+286 
-300 YNLEDIDWRWINEN
+300 
-314 AAATGVLGHMSSATA
+314 
-329 LGHSGNRSRVS
+329 
-340 RDQSKQRVPNRVTEN
+340 
-355 TVYQRSAW
+355 
-363 RSTAG
+363 
-368 ERRAGINRG
+368 
-377 QQLHVGDFVPADAVV
+377 
-392 MGVEV
+392 
-397 NPLDPRVANK
+397 
-407 YTLADNVGVSSELL
+407 
-421 KQSAGERGLT
+421 
-431 TRIGAKKA
+431 
-439 KEKLDKILASMLKNK
+439 
-454 KEKEFISKANG
+454 
-465 IQTFDAL
+465 

-492 RRDVRGRGQNSVQV
+492 RRDVRGRGQNSVRV

-530 LGEEAGVKGSAETM
+530 LAEEAGVKGSAETM
-544 DDALREFGSGYH
+544 DDALREFGPGYH

-597 TKLNEYLENVAKS
+597 TKLNEYLKNVSKS

-674 LMSEKNFQADKNI
+674 LMSEKNFQANENI

-693 TTYDADGNPML
+693 TTYDADRNPML

-802 QANGDYYVIIGGNGD
+802 QANGDYYVIIGGKGD

-835 DGADIINP
+835 DGADIVNP
-843 DDILQGQMKK
+843 DDILQGQIKK

-971 FSWLWAAMQS
+971 FSWLRKAMSS
-981 DYNSLS
+981 DYDSLGA
-987 TFDKWRAD
+987 FDKWQAD

-1001 FIDRDILN
+1001 FIDRDILK
-1009 KSLKETKRKELLE
+1009 KSLKETKRRELLE
-1022 LYKKFYGGTEFM
+1022 LYKKFYGGTEFI
-1034 TKDLKSMTDDNLRN
+1034 TKDFKSMTDDNLRN

-1054 TYNEDEDSI
+1054 TYNENEDSI

-1093 TIRKVFVDPKLK
+1093 TIRKVFVDPNLR

-1160 RFWYKDMVED
+1160 KFWYKDIVED
-1170 AGYILDKSGDYVKS
+1170 AGYVLEKSGDYVKS
-1184 DAGGVSVLNANTIED
+1184 NAGGVSVLNANTMED

-1206 RVAAT
+1206 LIAAT
-1211 GSRYAKQ
+1211 GSRYTKQ

-1293 QMDAATDDE
+1293 QMDAAADDD
-1302 LYREY
+1302 LYQNY
-1307 YSAVQDIDNILQE
+1307 YSAVQDIDNILQG
-1320 FYSGKIELSGL
+1320 FYSGKIELGGL
-1331 MKGLSNVGVLNAD
+1331 MRGLSDVGVLNAN

-1375 VKESDLSFDE
+1375 IKEGDLSFDE
-1385 KDWQKENY
+1385 KDWQKKNY
-1393 YLNQKLSAPQI
+1393 YLNQELSAHQI

-1419 ADMMLAGLPHKNYTP
+1419 VDTMLTGLPHKNYTP

-1471 DEAEAEDA
+1471 DEAEAESA
-1479 KIVIAGKE
+1479 KIAIAGKE

-1542 LETLIKGVKNGKS
+1542 FAKLVNDVRNGKS

-1584 RGNYIHGGVQGEKPE
+1584 RGNYIHGGVQDED
-1599 VIWEKEADIRT
+1599 VWEKEADIRT
-1610 LLSAFGYDNKQISK
+1610 LLNAFGYDNKQINK

-1637 AITSKFGTSLGS
+1637 AITSKFGTNLGS

-1671 FKGKRIV
+1671 FRSERVV
-1678 YGPDGKP
+1678 YDSDGKP
-1685 VMKDGQALTKNT
+1685 VMKNGQPLKKNT

-1719 VMYKAFWEKIV
+1719 IMYKAFWEKIV

-1751 FKTGLKWMPD
+1751 FKTGLKWMPE
-1761 DQRNELLNSLT
+1761 DQRNELFNSLT
-1772 TELVKEMR
+1772 TELVNEMK
-1780 TVDEILVREVVAN
+1780 TVDEVLVREVVAN

-1836 TSQMMTSADY
+1836 ASQMMTSADY
-1846 YKSGIEIKPGDVQGV
+1846 YKSGIEMKPGDVQGV
-1861 EAGKRATSG
+1861 EAGRKAMSG
-1870 DDLSYAERQAKESE
+1870 AEDDLSYAERQAKESE

-1889 NEQFEI
+1889 KEQFEI
-1895 LTKIVKVKQEIAILN
+1895 LTKIVEVKQEIAVLN
-1910 RKEGDTANART
+1910 RKEGDTTNAKT
-1921 RLRELQEQLNTNIEL
+1921 RLKELREQLDTNIEL
-1936 RKELEDDGVDSSN
+1936 RKELEGEGVDPN
-1949 RRFQTSRA
+1949 GRKFQTSRA
-1957 KLKEKLRYFSSS
+1957 KLKEKLRYSSSS
-1969 IGYELNLGP
+1969 IGYELSLGP

-1987 RSSLTIAD
+1987 RSSLTVTD
-1995 YQKNEAE
+1995 YRKNEAE

-2027 MSAQQKANLADVIT
+2027 TSAQQKANLADVIV
-2041 LSQKELGLLDDQI
+2041 LSQKELGLLDEQI
-2054 SKLTKG
+2054 SKLTNG

-2066 QKELIDSEYKAN
+2066 QKELIDSEYKAS

-2108 MRITDFSLISRLIM
+2108 MRITDFGLIARLIM

-2139 VALVNLRV
+2139 EALVNLRI
-2147 ASGLNYEEGQKLILT
+2147 ASGLNYEEGQKLIIT

-2390 ENWERVKELTDESAD
+2390 ENWDRVKELTDKAAD

-2425 KRLESAWENLS
+2425 KRLENAWESLS

-2449 DFLAGFVENLGSIVK
+2449 DFLAGFVENLGPLVK
-2464 LVTTLAAVK
+2464 LITTLAAVK
-2473 FSGKIWTFLGNTIVG
+2473 FSGNIWTFLKNTVVG
-2488 AKGVVGKF
+2488 AGGAIASKV
-2496 KNRNTIPMSINDKG
+2496 KNIGTTPMSVNDKG

-2529 KYTGLKKGYYYQ
+2529 KYTGLRRGIYYQ
-2541 NGQIYDAKEGRVI
+2541 DGFAYDAKKGRATVFAI
-2554 TYSKKDRKPVYD
+2554 KGGKPIKYD
-2566 DTHRL
+2566 DTHQL
-2571 SDGKFISNG
+2571 SDGKFTSNG
-2580 KIIGVDDKG
+2580 KIIGIDKKG
-2589 KFRYYDQDGNVIKT
+2589 KFRYYDQNGNVIKM

-2608 TDTSKTARVK
+2608 TDASKTTRVK

-2638 DYDEELDSGM
+2638 AYDKELDSGM
-2648 KNAELAMKLKKKDIA
+2648 KNAELAIKNKKKDIA
-2663 GRAAAAGAMALI
+2663 GRIAAAGAMALI

-2688 LGLTNLFNKTGQIT
+2688 LGLTNLFNKTGQTT
-2702 EETEG
+2702 EETEA

-2718 GAAIGAVIGGPI
+2718 GAAIGAAVGGPI

-2746 SFFAHYEDLK
+2746 SFLGHRDELEQKQRVQEAKNRDAQLSSIKSSIDSISLDLGNGSEDYETYQSRKEEVDKLRDEINLSDDSIRAAIKAEAIEHGYSGGYDEMLNALLDNNLSVDKRKDIREDLK
-2756 LKQRV
+2756 YIIAAQKAENYRNTQEIEYKKLTNAQNALSNNEINWFGKISGWDWSDTWLPSLMNSDEFQNAIKKAKELGYITPDSYALGGQYTSWMSVEANGRNINEILANYVKFGKILKEV
-2761 ETAKKQLEAL
+2761 DVKGHLKENLDKIIAALDETVANYNRTNELDSAWRSQYALAGIYGTKLSSMNPSELKNLGMEGAVQEVADFLESKFGIVVRENGKIIEGVFNDIEKAIKDDKILYNYLSTPQVSIKEWKSNREVVDDVAKKLGMDYEQLATAAEKGGDVFKNLAENAGMSTKELRQLINLGDPEYFNSMAKALGLTAEQLEKYVDIIPGLDKVSYSGFLLSDSDLKEKFDLMREGYLALLDGSWAGDEETQSKLLGDSFIRGFITNINDASQTLEDLKAVLYPTGKNLESFMRGFANFREIQTSSSQMENFRNYLGEVAPELKSVVADVNNLSGVLDLIASDPKKYKNLRSYLESFLSTKEVQKYNEELQNAIDGITKRNNKQIEAL
-2771 NNIESTIETGNSI
+2771 NE
-2784 MSETILNSDD
+2784 
-2794 YKELEE
+2794 
-2800 YADKIADSLYDYIS
+2800 
-2814 NFGANIIGEVASNMG
+2814 
-2829 ELGNHINTISD
+2829 
-2840 ICDIIREGNVEERE
+2840 
-2854 LLQRQL
+2854 
-2860 MLAQERASLESLV
+2860 
-2873 ASQEGE
+2873 
-2879 RKSNSID
+2879 
-2886 LFITKASKL
+2886 
-2895 KVADEDI
+2895 
-2902 NKIEKVWNDIGG
+2902 
-2914 NNAGGYT
+2914 
-2921 TYKESLYMFN
+2921 
-2931 TFMSSL
+2931 
-2937 KSAGVSQD
+2937 
-2945 TIKQLEGVRE
+2945 
-2955 ELSNF
+2955 
-2960 VEINEKLD
+2960 
-2968 KEIISARAN
+2968 
-2977 IGFLAADIYDLSD
+2977 
-2990 NELQD
+2990 
-2995 LTMDG
+2995 
-3000 VVGRVVTALENEG
+3000 
-3013 YAVRDLAGNI
+3013 
-3023 KDEYLSQVKALI
+3023 
-3035 KADSRFNTL
+3035 
-3044 LKDDT
+3044 
-3049 RTYQQ
+3049 
-3054 LRSSQE
+3054 
-3060 KFNIIQKE
+3060 
-3068 GIEGLIDTNKS
+3068 
-3079 WKEWKLLASQGK
+3079 
-3091 LSEEIA
+3091 
-3097 KIVYAADP
+3097 
-3105 DRIQTFANA
+3105 
-3114 WHTTVENLD
+3114 
-3123 ELTSKYPNLTTA
+3123 
-3135 IGLMSPS
+3135 
-3142 EVREYYSSYSTLFED
+3142 
-3157 IISDAALTAENYEKL
+3157 
-3172 VSDYPQL
+3172 
-3179 VKYMK
+3179 
-3184 QGSDVL
+3184 
-3190 RSELF
+3190 
-3195 KSFGE
+3195 
-3200 EQRVAYVNALYSQE
+3200 
-3214 MSSTG
+3214 
-3219 WGTEFLKQ
+3219 
-3227 IKTSIESGASYAGVS
+3227 
-3242 SNILKDLFY
+3242 
-3251 DEKYLGNVKTLNDA
+3251 
-3265 IERANIL
+3265 
-3272 EQSTNDIERERGKL
+3272 
-3286 IRQMVEEY
+3286 
-3294 MNFDQEIE
+3294 
-3302 WTNQLYEAALEQEK
+3302 
-3316 KNLDDRIDA
+3316 
-3325 LNDQKDALDQ
+3325 QKDALSK
-3335 VNDERQREIDLIK
+3335 VNEERQREIDLIK

-3373 ADEEAISSAQE
+3373 ADEEAISDAQE
-3384 TLDNLNIDLQKEN
+3384 KLQELDV
-3397 LEYQIKQYELQKEIL
+3397 
-3412 DRLDEAKEERERQKL
+3412 ERQQDL
-3427 LSDYLSSAGYNNG
+3427 LQLQIDQLEQQNSILEELPDKKDAEALTKAINTLTGGILGGPEMIAKIVDLYNNPNYSFNMA
-3440 DVTAFL
+3440 DYVDTYIKKKVAENKTAK
-3446 ANKYGSSNIKYNAAT
+3446 NK
-3461 GKFTDANGKEF
+3461 
-3472 DASGLPS
+3472 
-3479 EMQNFIAQ
+3479 
-3487 RESVQNELFGESGA
+3487 
-3501 VQEFKKAKETLD
+3501 
-3513 NTKKGTPAWNDAVG
+3513 
-3527 AYNAAYDR
+3527 
-3535 LDSAITA
+3535 TA
-3542 GKDVLSDSE
+3542 
-3551 DYREASGLLSGE
+3551 
-3563 SKKDTIL
+3563 
-3570 TGTFSNPNGT
+3570 
-3580 YFDKQTHTVW
+3580 H
-3590 LDPTANTFTNAGGK
+3590 
-3604 IEWLTDNQAAGEL
+3604 
-3617 YIAKYIGNGQWGD
+3617 
-3630 WTQYTSGSLSSLP
+3630 
-3643 DFTMVANSRY
+3643 
-3653 GDEYAFMYNGKA
+3653 
-3665 KALRNEKGENV
+3665 
-3676 AYDGGKATAWKN
+3676 
-3688 QWAKGTLSAQ
+3688 AKGTLSAQ

>member
-38 GERKINA
+38 GEKKINA

-85 IRIPGKNRTVA
+85 IRIPGKNRTIA

-102 AQKGVISSATF
+102 TQKGVISSATF

-132 FHDSKSAGGTGEGM
+132 FYDSKTAGGTGEGM

-230 DFLKTAMFINKIDD
+230 DFLKTVMFINKIDD

-268 NLKGNP
+268 NLKKNP

-286 FDVLANEMRQMASK
+286 FDVLANEMRQMASE

-597 TKLNEYLENVAKS
+597 TKLNEYLKNVAKS

-669 DENNE
+669 DESNE
-674 LMSEKNFQADKNI
+674 LMSEKEFQADENI

-693 TTYDADGNPML
+693 TRNADGKPIYDTDGNLML

-889 VLMIPTRMALDEEDG
+889 VLMIPTRMTLDEEDG

-971 FSWLWAAMQS
+971 FSWLWTAMQS

-1170 AGYILDKSGDYVKS
+1170 AGYTLDAKGNYVKNGV
-1184 DAGGVSVLNANTIED
+1184 GGVPVLSTGTMKN
-1199 IFDQNIQ
+1199 IFDQNMQ
-1206 RVAAT
+1206 LVAAT

-1260 IGSAFLEQMEQDAIS
+1260 IGSAFLEQMEQDVIS

-1331 MKGLSNVGVLNAD
+1331 MKGLSDVGVLNAD

-1354 QALQRISAM
+1354 QALQKISAM

-1419 ADMMLAGLPHKNYTP
+1419 VDTMLAGLPHKNYTP
-1434 EKRGI
+1434 EKRRI
-1439 KTYDIATE
+1439 KAYDIATE

-1532 QQTTGLDQAA
+1532 QQTTGLDQTA
-1542 LETLIKGVKNGKS
+1542 LAKLVEDVRNGKS

-1584 RGNYIHGGVQGEKPE
+1584 RGNYIHGGVQDED
-1599 VIWEKEADIRT
+1599 VWEKEADIRT
-1610 LLSAFGYDNKQISK
+1610 LLSAFGYDNKQINK

-1637 AITSKFGTSLGS
+1637 AITAKFGTNLGS

-1671 FKGKRIV
+1671 FRSERVI
-1678 YGPDGKP
+1678 YGSDGKP
-1685 VMKDGQALTKNT
+1685 IMKNGQPLKKNA

-1719 VMYKAFWEKIV
+1719 IMYKAFWEKIV

-1738 STDDELLGKIKEQ
+1738 STDDKLLGKIKEQ

-1761 DQRNELLNSLT
+1761 DQRNALFNSLT

-1780 TVDEILVREVVAN
+1780 TVDEVLVREVVAN

-1811 AQAKTIIINGGL
+1811 AQAKTIIINGDL

-1921 RLRELQEQLNTNIEL
+1921 RLRELQEQLSTNIEL
-1936 RKELEDDGVDSSN
+1936 RKELEDDGVDPSN
-1949 RRFQTSRA
+1949 RKFQTSRA

-2108 MRITDFSLISRLIM
+2108 MRITDFGLIARLIM

-2147 ASGLNYEEGQKLILT
+2147 ASGLNYEEGQKLIIT

-2363 TLDTVSKNAI
+2363 RLDTVSKNAI

-2390 ENWERVKELTDESAD
+2390 ENWDRVKELTDKAAD

-2425 KRLESAWENLS
+2425 KRLENAWESLS

-2449 DFLAGFVENLGSIVK
+2449 DFLAGFVENLGPLVK
-2464 LVTTLAAVK
+2464 LITTLAAVK
-2473 FSGKIWTFLGNTIVG
+2473 FSGNIWTFLKNTVVG
-2488 AKGVVGKF
+2488 AGGAIASKV
-2496 KNRNTIPMSINDKG
+2496 KNIGTTPMSVNDKG

-2529 KYTGLKKGYYYQ
+2529 KYTGLRRGIYYQ
-2541 NGQIYDAKEGRVI
+2541 DGFAYDAKKGRATVFAI
-2554 TYSKKDRKPVYD
+2554 KGKKPIKYD
-2566 DTHRL
+2566 DAHQL
-2571 SDGKFISNG
+2571 SDGKFTSNG
-2580 KIIGVDDKG
+2580 RIIGIDKKG
-2589 KFRYYDQDGNVIKT
+2589 KFRYYDQNGNVIKM

-2608 TDTSKTARVK
+2608 TDASKTTRVK

-2638 DYDEELDSGM
+2638 AYDKELDSGM
-2648 KNAELAMKLKKKDIA
+2648 KNAELAIKNKKKDIA
-2663 GRAAAAGAMALI
+2663 GRIAAAGAMALI
-2675 GELSTTKDVGTST
+2675 GELSTTKDVGTSA
-2688 LGLTNLFNKTGQIT
+2688 LGLTNLFNKTGQTT
-2702 EETEG
+2702 EETEA

-2718 GAAIGAVIGGPI
+2718 GAAIGAVVGGPI

-2746 SFFAHYEDLK
+2746 SFLGHRDELEQ
-2756 LKQRV
+2756 KQRV
-2761 ETAKKQLEAL
+2761 QEAKNRDAQL
-2771 NNIESTIETGNSI
+2771 SSI
-2784 MSETILNSDD
+2784 KSSI
-2794 YKELEE
+2794 
-2800 YADKIADSLYDYIS
+2800 DSIS
-2814 NFGANIIGEVASNMG
+2814 VD
-2829 ELGNHINTISD
+2829 LGNGSEDYETYQSRKEEVDKLRDEINLSD
-2840 ICDIIREGNVEERE
+2840 NSVRGMINAAAIEHGYSGGYDEMLD
-2854 LLQRQL
+2854 LLL
-2860 MLAQERASLESLV
+2860 NKDLSID
-2873 ASQEGE
+2873 E
-2879 RKSNSID
+2879 RKQVKND
-2886 LFITKASKL
+2886 LNYIISSEKAKNYRKTQEIEYEKITKARKASDN
-2895 KVADEDI
+2895 KVA
-2902 NKIEKVWNDIGG
+2902 GG
-2914 NNAGGYT
+2914 LSWFDG
-2921 TYKESLYMFN
+2921 
-2931 TFMSSL
+2931 MS
-2937 KSAGVSQD
+2937 GW
-2945 TIKQLEGVRE
+2945 
-2955 ELSNF
+2955 
-2960 VEINEKLD
+2960 
-2968 KEIISARAN
+2968 
-2977 IGFLAADIYDLSD
+2977 
-2990 NELQD
+2990 
-2995 LTMDG
+2995 
-3000 VVGRVVTALENEG
+3000 
-3013 YAVRDLAGNI
+3013 
-3023 KDEYLSQVKALI
+3023 
-3035 KADSRFNTL
+3035 DS
-3044 LKDDT
+3044 
-3049 RTYQQ
+3049 
-3054 LRSSQE
+3054 S
-3060 KFNIIQKE
+3060 I
-3068 GIEGLIDTNKS
+3068 
-3079 WKEWKLLASQGK
+3079 WA
-3091 LSEEIA
+3091 
-3097 KIVYAADP
+3097 
-3105 DRIQTFANA
+3105 
-3114 WHTTVENLD
+3114 
-3123 ELTSKYPNLTTA
+3123 
-3135 IGLMSPS
+3135 
-3142 EVREYYSSYSTLFED
+3142 
-3157 IISDAALTAENYEKL
+3157 
-3172 VSDYPQL
+3172 PQL
-3179 VKYMK
+3179 VKSAEFQNILQK
-3184 QGSDVL
+3184 AK
-3190 RSELF
+3190 ELGF
-3195 KSFGE
+3195 ITEESFARTEAKDIITRMNIRAVGQSANERVANYAKFGE
-3200 EQRVAYVNALYSQE
+3200 L
-3214 MSSTG
+3214 
-3219 WGTEFLKQ
+3219 LKQ
-3227 IKTSIESGASYAGVS
+3227 SNETGGKKRVVDSMINTINEFVANYNRGDELDSAWRSQYALAGIYGTNLNLMNPSGLKKLGMEGAVQEVADFLENEFGIVVRENGKIIESVS
-3242 SNILKDLFY
+3242 
-3251 DEKYLGNVKTLNDA
+3251 
-3265 IERANIL
+3265 
-3272 EQSTNDIERERGKL
+3272 NDIEKAIKDDEILYNYLSTPQVSIKEWKSNREVVDDVAKRLG
-3286 IRQMVEEY
+3286 MDYE
-3294 MNFDQEIE
+3294 
-3302 WTNQLYEAALEQEK
+3302 QLAASAEK
-3316 KNLDDRIDA
+3316 GGDAFKNLAENAGMSTKELRQLINLGDPEYFNSMAKALGLTAEQLEKYVDIIPGLDKVSYSGFLLSDSDLKEKFDLMRKGYLALLDGSWSGDEETQSKLLGDSFIRGFITNINDASQTLEDLKAVLYPTGKNLESFMRGFANFREIQTSSSQMENFRNYLGEVAPELKSVVADVNNLSGVLDLIASDPEKYKNLRSYLESFLSTKEVQKYNEELQNAIDGITKRNNKQIEA
-3325 LNDQKDALDQ
+3325 LNKQKDALSKI
-3335 VNDERQREIDLIK
+3335 NEERQKEIDLIK

-3373 ADEEAISSAQE
+3373 ADEEAISDAQE
-3384 TLDNLNIDLQKEN
+3384 KLQELDV
-3397 LEYQIKQYELQKEIL
+3397 
-3412 DRLDEAKEERERQKL
+3412 ERQQDL
-3427 LSDYLSSAGYNNG
+3427 LQLQIDQLEQQNSILEELPDKKDAEALTEAINTLTGGILGGPEMIAKIVDLYNNPNYSFNMA
-3440 DVTAFL
+3440 DYVDTYIKNKAAENKTA
-3446 ANKYGSSNIKYNAAT
+3446 
-3461 GKFTDANGKEF
+3461 
-3472 DASGLPS
+3472 
-3479 EMQNFIAQ
+3479 
-3487 RESVQNELFGESGA
+3487 
-3501 VQEFKKAKETLD
+3501 
-3513 NTKKGTPAWNDAVG
+3513 
-3527 AYNAAYDR
+3527 
-3535 LDSAITA
+3535 
-3542 GKDVLSDSE
+3542 
-3551 DYREASGLLSGE
+3551 
-3563 SKKDTIL
+3563 
-3570 TGTFSNPNGT
+3570 
-3580 YFDKQTHTVW
+3580 H
-3590 LDPTANTFTNAGGK
+3590 
-3604 IEWLTDNQAAGEL
+3604 
-3617 YIAKYIGNGQWGD
+3617 
-3630 WTQYTSGSLSSLP
+3630 
-3643 DFTMVANSRY
+3643 
-3653 GDEYAFMYNGKA
+3653 
-3665 KALRNEKGENV
+3665 
-3676 AYDGGKATAWKN
+3676 
-3688 QWAKGTLSAQ
+3688 AKGTLSAQ

>member
-102 AQKGVISSATF
+102 TQKGVISSATF

-132 FHDSKSAGGTGEGM
+132 FHDSKTAGGTGEGM

-167 GKKSGK
+167 GKKGGK

-340 RDQSKQRVPNRVTEN
+340 RDQSKQRVANRVTGN

-530 LGEEAGVKGSAETM
+530 LAEEAGVKGSAETM
-544 DDALREFGSGYH
+544 DDVLRKFGSGYH

-573 VNTDLTALFSEYA
+573 INTDLTALFSEYA

-597 TKLNEYLENVAKS
+597 TKLNEYLKNVSKS
-610 GGAEALAA
+610 GGEEALAA

-802 QANGDYYVIIGGNGD
+802 QANGDYYVIIGGKGD

-964 GKVLPMN
+964 GKILPMD
-971 FSWLWAAMQS
+971 FSWLQKAMSS
-981 DYNSLS
+981 DYDSLS
-987 TFDKWRAD
+987 TFDKWQAD

-1001 FIDRDILN
+1001 LIDGDILN

-1022 LYKKFYGGTEFM
+1022 LYKKFYSGTEFM

-1063 FRKLLEA
+1063 FRKLLEV

-1080 VSRFPFSNGLDLK
+1080 VSRFPYSNGLDFK
-1093 TIRKVFVDPKLK
+1093 TIRRVFVDPKLR
-1105 GSRALKLGFGI
+1105 GSRAMKLNFGDV
-1116 GNAFNADFDGD
+1116 NAFGGDFDGD
-1127 VAQML
+1127 IAEML
-1132 LGTDFTKTENAVA
+1132 LGTNFTKTENAVA
-1145 TVVAKAEESTAKELA
+1145 TIIAKAEESTAKELA

-1170 AGYILDKSGDYVKS
+1170 AGYTLDAKGNYVKNGV
-1184 DAGGVSVLNANTIED
+1184 GGVPVLSTGTMKN
-1199 IFDQNIQ
+1199 IFDQNMQ
-1206 RVAAT
+1206 LVAAT

-1233 LSQKGYDSANLL
+1233 LFQKGYDSANLL

-1280 QRMIKLKTGWTDK
+1280 QRMIKLKTGWTDE
-1293 QMDAATDDE
+1293 QIDAAKDDD
-1302 LYREY
+1302 LYQAY
-1307 YSAVQDIDNILQE
+1307 YSAVQDIDNILQG

-1331 MKGLSNVGVLNAD
+1331 MSGLSDVGVLNAD
-1344 MGMDPGRVLR
+1344 KGMDPGRVLR

-1393 YLNQKLSAPQI
+1393 YLNQKLLAPQI

-1542 LETLIKGVKNGKS
+1542 LATLIKGVKNGKS

-1610 LLSAFGYDNKQISK
+1610 LLSAFGYDNKQINK

-1719 VMYKAFWEKIV
+1719 IMYKAFWEKIV

-1738 STDDELLGKIKEQ
+1738 STNDELLGKIKEQ
-1751 FKTGLKWMPD
+1751 FKTGFKWMPD

-1780 TVDEILVREVVAN
+1780 TVDDVLVREVIADTRN
-1793 TQTGEAQAY
+1793 GAAQAY
-1802 AVGDKKDNY
+1802 AVGDRKDNY

-1846 YKSGIEIKPGDVQGV
+1846 YKSGIEMKPGDVQGV

-2108 MRITDFSLISRLIM
+2108 MRITDFGLIARLIT

-2147 ASGLNYEEGQKLILT
+2147 ASGLNYEEGQKLIIT

-2390 ENWERVKELTDESAD
+2390 ENWDRVKELTDKAAD

-2425 KRLESAWENLS
+2425 KRLENAWESLS

-2449 DFLAGFVENLGSIVK
+2449 DFLAGFVENLGPLVK
-2464 LVTTLAAVK
+2464 LITTLAAVK
-2473 FSGKIWTFLGNTIVG
+2473 FSGNIWTFLKNTVVG
-2488 AKGVVGKF
+2488 AGGAIASKV
-2496 KNRNTIPMSINDKG
+2496 KNIGTTPMSVNDKG

-2529 KYTGLKKGYYYQ
+2529 KYTGLRRGIYYQ
-2541 NGQIYDAKEGRVI
+2541 DGFAYDAKKGRATVFAI
-2554 TYSKKDRKPVYD
+2554 KGKKPIKYD
-2566 DTHRL
+2566 DAHQL
-2571 SDGKFISNG
+2571 SDGKFTSNG
-2580 KIIGVDDKG
+2580 RIIGIDKKG
-2589 KFRYYDQDGNVIKT
+2589 KFRYYDQNGNVIKM

-2608 TDTSKTARVK
+2608 TDASKTTRVK

-2638 DYDEELDSGM
+2638 AYDKELDSGM
-2648 KNAELAMKLKKKDIA
+2648 KNAELAIKNKKKDIA
-2663 GRAAAAGAMALI
+2663 GRIAAAGAMALI

-2688 LGLTNLFNKTGQIT
+2688 LGLTNLFNKTGQT
-2702 EETEG
+2702 AEETEA

-2718 GAAIGAVIGGPI
+2718 GAAIGAALGGPI

-2746 SFFAHYEDLK
+2746 SFLGHRDELEQ
-2756 LKQRV
+2756 KQRV
-2761 ETAKKQLEAL
+2761 QEAKNRDAQL
-2771 NNIESTIETGNSI
+2771 SSI
-2784 MSETILNSDD
+2784 KSSI
-2794 YKELEE
+2794 
-2800 YADKIADSLYDYIS
+2800 DSIS
-2814 NFGANIIGEVASNMG
+2814 VD
-2829 ELGNHINTISD
+2829 LGNGSEDYETYQSRKEEVDKLRDEINLSD
-2840 ICDIIREGNVEERE
+2840 NSVRGMINAAAIEHGYSGGYDEMLD
-2854 LLQRQL
+2854 LLL
-2860 MLAQERASLESLV
+2860 NKDLSID
-2873 ASQEGE
+2873 E
-2879 RKSNSID
+2879 RKQVKND
-2886 LFITKASKL
+2886 LNYIISSEKAKNYRKTQEIEYEKITKARKASDN
-2895 KVADEDI
+2895 KVA
-2902 NKIEKVWNDIGG
+2902 GG
-2914 NNAGGYT
+2914 LSWFDG
-2921 TYKESLYMFN
+2921 
-2931 TFMSSL
+2931 MS
-2937 KSAGVSQD
+2937 GW
-2945 TIKQLEGVRE
+2945 
-2955 ELSNF
+2955 
-2960 VEINEKLD
+2960 
-2968 KEIISARAN
+2968 
-2977 IGFLAADIYDLSD
+2977 
-2990 NELQD
+2990 
-2995 LTMDG
+2995 
-3000 VVGRVVTALENEG
+3000 
-3013 YAVRDLAGNI
+3013 
-3023 KDEYLSQVKALI
+3023 
-3035 KADSRFNTL
+3035 DS
-3044 LKDDT
+3044 
-3049 RTYQQ
+3049 
-3054 LRSSQE
+3054 S
-3060 KFNIIQKE
+3060 I
-3068 GIEGLIDTNKS
+3068 
-3079 WKEWKLLASQGK
+3079 WA
-3091 LSEEIA
+3091 
-3097 KIVYAADP
+3097 
-3105 DRIQTFANA
+3105 
-3114 WHTTVENLD
+3114 
-3123 ELTSKYPNLTTA
+3123 
-3135 IGLMSPS
+3135 
-3142 EVREYYSSYSTLFED
+3142 
-3157 IISDAALTAENYEKL
+3157 
-3172 VSDYPQL
+3172 PQL
-3179 VKYMK
+3179 VKSAEFQNILQKAKELGFITEESFARTEADDIITRMNIQAVGQSANERVANYAKFGELLK
-3184 QGSDVL
+3184 QSNETGGKKRVVDSMINTINEFVANYNRGDELDSAWRSQYALAGIYGTNLNLMNPSGLKNLGMEGAVQEVADFLESEFGIVVRENGKIIEDVFKDIEKAIKDDKILYNYLSTPQVSIKEWKSNREVVDDVAKKLGMDYEQLAASAEKGGDAFKNLAENAGMSTKELRQLINLGDPEYFNSMAKALGLTAEQLEKYVDIIPGLDKVSYSGFLLSDSDLKEKFDLMRKGYLALLDGSWAGDEETQSKLLGDSFIRGFITNINDASQTLEDLKVVLYPTGKNLESFMRGFANFREIQTSSSQMENFRNYLGEVAPELKSVVADVNNLSGVLDLIASDPEKYKNL
-3190 RSELF
+3190 RSYLESFLSTKEVQKYNEEL
-3195 KSFGE
+3195 
-3200 EQRVAYVNALYSQE
+3200 QNAIDGI
-3214 MSSTG
+3214 T
-3219 WGTEFLKQ
+3219 KRNN
-3227 IKTSIESGASYAGVS
+3227 KRIE
-3242 SNILKDLFY
+3242 
-3251 DEKYLGNVKTLNDA
+3251 
-3265 IERANIL
+3265 
-3272 EQSTNDIERERGKL
+3272 
-3286 IRQMVEEY
+3286 
-3294 MNFDQEIE
+3294 
-3302 WTNQLYEAALEQEK
+3302 
-3316 KNLDDRIDA
+3316 A
-3325 LNDQKDALDQ
+3325 LNKQKDALSK
-3335 VNDERQREIDLIK
+3335 VNEERQKEIDLIK

-3373 ADEEAISSAQE
+3373 ADEEAISDAQE
-3384 TLDNLNIDLQKEN
+3384 KLQELDV
-3397 LEYQIKQYELQKEIL
+3397 
-3412 DRLDEAKEERERQKL
+3412 ERQQDL
-3427 LSDYLSSAGYNNG
+3427 LQLQIDQLEQQNSILEELPDKKDAEALTEAINTLTGGILGGPEMIAKIVDLYNNPNYSFNMA
-3440 DVTAFL
+3440 DYVDT
-3446 ANKYGSSNIKYNAAT
+3446 YIKNNAAKNKT
-3461 GKFTDANGKEF
+3461 
-3472 DASGLPS
+3472 
-3479 EMQNFIAQ
+3479 
-3487 RESVQNELFGESGA
+3487 
-3501 VQEFKKAKETLD
+3501 
-3513 NTKKGTPAWNDAVG
+3513 
-3527 AYNAAYDR
+3527 
-3535 LDSAITA
+3535 
-3542 GKDVLSDSE
+3542 
-3551 DYREASGLLSGE
+3551 
-3563 SKKDTIL
+3563 
-3570 TGTFSNPNGT
+3570 
-3580 YFDKQTHTVW
+3580 TH
-3590 LDPTANTFTNAGGK
+3590 
-3604 IEWLTDNQAAGEL
+3604 
-3617 YIAKYIGNGQWGD
+3617 
-3630 WTQYTSGSLSSLP
+3630 
-3643 DFTMVANSRY
+3643 
-3653 GDEYAFMYNGKA
+3653 
-3665 KALRNEKGENV
+3665 
-3676 AYDGGKATAWKN
+3676 
-3688 QWAKGTLSAQ
+3688 AKGTLSAQ

>member
-24 SGTVYDKLEGISTT
+24 SGTVYDKLEGISTA

-102 AQKGVISSATF
+102 TQKGVISSATF

-132 FHDSKSAGGTGEGM
+132 FHDSKTAGGTGEGM

-215 YLIENAGKSKQLMAA
+215 YLIENAGKSKQIMAA
-230 DFLKTAMFINKIDD
+230 DFLKTVMFINKIDD

-268 NLKGNP
+268 NLKKNP

-340 RDQSKQRVPNRVTEN
+340 RDQSKQRVANRVTGN

-454 KEKEFISKANG
+454 KEKEFISKTNG
-465 IQTFDAL
+465 IQTFDTL

-492 RRDVRGRGQNSVQV
+492 RRDVRGRGQNFVQV

-530 LGEEAGVKGSAETM
+530 LAEEAGVKGSAETM
-544 DDALREFGSGYH
+544 DDALREFGPGYH

-597 TKLNEYLENVAKS
+597 TKLNEYLKNVSKS

-674 LMSEKNFQADKNI
+674 LMSEKKFQADKNI

-817 PNDPL
+817 PKDPL

-859 AQGIDTSKVRFGIN
+859 ARGIDTSKVRFGIN
-873 AGSFGGQIG
+873 AGSFGGQVG

-927 VVSEQAVNAMK
+927 VVSDQAVNAMK

-971 FSWLWAAMQS
+971 FSWLRKAMSS
-981 DYNSLS
+981 DYDSLG
-987 TFDKWRAD
+987 TFDKWQAD

-1001 FIDRDILN
+1001 FIDRDILK
-1009 KSLKETKRKELLE
+1009 KSLKETKRRELLE
-1022 LYKKFYGGTEFM
+1022 LYKKFYGGTEFI
-1034 TKDLKSMTDDNLRN
+1034 TKDFKSMTDDNLRN

-1054 TYNEDEDSI
+1054 TYNENEDSI

-1080 VSRFPFSNGLDLK
+1080 ASRFPFSNGLDLK
-1093 TIRKVFVDPKLK
+1093 TIRKVFVDPNLS

-1170 AGYILDKSGDYVKS
+1170 AGYILEESGDYVKS
-1184 DAGGVSVLNANTIED
+1184 GAGGVSVLNANTMED

-1206 RVAAT
+1206 LIAAT
-1211 GSRYAKQ
+1211 GSRYTKQ

-1293 QMDAATDDE
+1293 QMDAATDDD
-1302 LYREY
+1302 LYQAY
-1307 YSAVQDIDNILQE
+1307 YSAVQDIDNILQG
-1320 FYSGKIELSGL
+1320 FYSGKIELGGL
-1331 MKGLSNVGVLNAD
+1331 MRGLSDVGVLNAD

-1354 QALQRISAM
+1354 QALQKISAM

-1375 VKESDLSFDE
+1375 IKEGDLSFDE

-1404 TQIMGSIAT
+1404 AQVMGGIAT

-1419 ADMMLAGLPHKNYTP
+1419 VDMMLAGLPHKNYTP

-1471 DEAEAEDA
+1471 NEAEAESA

-1527 FPYSG
+1527 FPYGG
-1532 QQTTGLDQAA
+1532 QQTTGLDQTA
-1542 LETLIKGVKNGKS
+1542 LAKLVSDVRNGKS

-1566 VKDAKTLK
+1566 VKDVKTLK

-1584 RGNYIHGGVQGEKPE
+1584 RGNYIHGGVQNED
-1599 VIWEKEADIRT
+1599 VWEKEADIRT
-1610 LLSAFGYDNKQISK
+1610 LLSVFGYDNKQINK

-1637 AITSKFGTSLGS
+1637 AITAKFGQNLGS

-1671 FKGKRIV
+1671 FKGERIV
-1678 YGPDGKP
+1678 YDSDGKP
-1685 VMKDGQALTKNT
+1685 VMKNGQPLKKNT

-1719 VMYKAFWEKIV
+1719 IMYKTFWEKIV
-1730 AYVKKNAG
+1730 AYIKKNAG
-1738 STDDELLGKIKEQ
+1738 KTDDELLGKIKEQ
-1751 FKTGLKWMPD
+1751 FKTGLKWMPE
-1761 DQRNELLNSLT
+1761 DQRNELFNSLT

-1780 TVDEILVREVVAN
+1780 TVDEVLVREVVAN
-1793 TQTGEAQAY
+1793 TRTGEAQAY

-1811 AQAKTIIINGGL
+1811 TQAKTIIINGDL

-1836 TSQMMTSADY
+1836 ASQMMTSADY

-1861 EAGKRATSG
+1861 EAGRKAMSG

-1889 NEQFEI
+1889 NEQFDI
-1895 LTKIVKVKQEIAILN
+1895 LTKIVKVKQEIAVLN
-1910 RKEGDTANART
+1910 RKEGDTTNAKT
-1921 RLRELQEQLNTNIEL
+1921 RLKELQEQLDTNIEL
-1936 RKELEDDGVDSSN
+1936 RKELEDEGVDPN
-1949 RRFQTSRA
+1949 GRKFQTSRA
-1957 KLKEKLRYFSSS
+1957 KLKERLRYFSSS
-1969 IGYELNLGP
+1969 IGYELSLGP

-1987 RSSLTIAD
+1987 RSSLTVTD

-2027 MSAQQKANLADVIT
+2027 TSAQQKANLADVIV
-2041 LSQKELGLLDDQI
+2041 LSQKELGLLDEQI
-2054 SKLTKG
+2054 SKLTNG

-2066 QKELIDSEYKAN
+2066 QKELIDNEYKAS
-2078 LAMIRAQESTKKQGA
+2078 LAMIRAQESTRKQGA

-2108 MRITDFSLISRLIM
+2108 MRITDFSLISRLIA
-2122 KLPQDIQRVV
+2122 KLPQDIQRIV

-2139 VALVNLRV
+2139 EALVNLRI
-2147 ASGLNYEEGQKLILT
+2147 ASGLNYEEGQKLITT

-2209 MESAAATK
+2209 MESASATK

-2235 IVDRLTKVDME
+2235 IVDKLTKVDME

-2252 DIAEG
+2252 DIADG

-2341 RSSSLEMRD
+2341 RSSSLDMRN
-2350 ISDVLDELATKWN
+2350 ISDVLDELATKWE
-2363 TLDTVSKNAI
+2363 TLDTVSKNAV

-2449 DFLAGFVENLGSIVK
+2449 DFLAGFVENLGPLVK

-2473 FSGKIWTFLGNTIVG
+2473 FSGNIWTFLKNTVVG
-2488 AKGVVGKF
+2488 TKGVVGKI
-2496 KNRNTIPMSINDKG
+2496 KNFNTLPMSINDKG

-2521 ATKKQIND
+2521 TTKNQIND
-2529 KYTGLKKGYYYQ
+2529 KYTGLKGWGLGTYYQ
-2541 NGQIYDAKEGRVI
+2541 NGLAYNAKKGVQIATSIKG
-2554 TYSKKDRKPVYD
+2554 RKPVYSNV
-2566 DTHRL
+2566 HKL
-2571 SDGKFISNG
+2571 SDGKLISND
-2580 KIIGVDDKG
+2580 KIIGVDDKTG
-2589 KFRYYDQDGNVIKT
+2589 KIRYYDQSGNIIQT
-2603 NVGEF
+2603 NVGKF
-2608 TDTSKTARVK
+2608 TDASKTTRVK

-2624 AVSKADQKAYQEAL
+2624 AVSKADQEAYQEAL
-2638 DYDEELDSGM
+2638 AYDEELDFGM
-2648 KNAELAMKLKKKDIA
+2648 KNAKLAVKNKLKNA
-2663 GRAAAAGAMALI
+2663 GGQMAAAGAMALI
-2675 GELSTTKDVGTST
+2675 GELSTTKDVGTGIIAGA
-2688 LGLTNLFNKTGQIT
+2688 LNKTGQTT
-2702 EETEG
+2702 EETEA
-2707 DKLGR
+2707 DKMAR
-2712 VLAGTG
+2712 VLMGTG
-2718 GAAIGAVIGGPI
+2718 GAAIGAAIGGPI
-2730 GAIIGQT
+2730 GAIVGQT
-2737 LGDEVSSLI
+2737 IGDEVSSLI

-2771 NNIESTIETGNSI
+2771 NNIKSTIETGNSI

-2814 NFGANIIGEVASNMG
+2814 NFRVNIIGELSSNMG
-2829 ELGNHINTISD
+2829 ELGNRIDTISD
-2840 ICDIIREGNVEERE
+2840 VCDIIREGNVEERE

-2860 MLAQERASLESLV
+2860 MLAQERMNLESLV
-2873 ASQEGE
+2873 ASQEGK
-2879 RKSNSID
+2879 RIGAD
-2886 LFITKASKL
+2886 LFFAKASKL
-2895 KVADEDI
+2895 QVANEDI
-2902 NKIEKVWNDIGG
+2902 DKIEKVWNDIEGD
-2914 NNAGGYT
+2914 NAGSYT

-2937 KSAGVSQD
+2937 KSAGVSEN
-2945 TIKQLEGVRE
+2945 TIKQFEGVRK

-2960 VEINEKLD
+2960 IETNEKLD

-3023 KDEYLSQVKALI
+3023 NDEYLSQIKSLI
-3035 KADSRFNTL
+3035 KFDTKFNVL

-3054 LRSSQE
+3054 LRNSQE

-3068 GIEGLIDTNKS
+3068 GIEGLINANKS

-3105 DRIQTFANA
+3105 DRIQAFANA

-3142 EVREYYSSYSTLFED
+3142 EVREYYSSYSTFFED

-3179 VKYMK
+3179 IKYMK

-3190 RSELF
+3190 RSELLN
-3195 KSFGE
+3195 SFGE
-3200 EQRVAYVNALYSQE
+3200 EQRVAYVNALYGQE
-3214 MSSTG
+3214 MSSAG

-3242 SNILKDLFY
+3242 SNVLKDLFY

-3272 EQSTNDIERERGKL
+3272 EQSTNDVERERGKL
-3286 IRQMVEEY
+3286 IRQMVKEY

-3373 ADEEAISSAQE
+3373 ADEEAISSAQK

-3412 DRLDEAKEERERQKL
+3412 DRLDETKEEREGQKL
-3427 LSDYLSSAGYNNG
+3427 LSDYLSSAGYSNG

-3446 ANKYGSSNIKYNAAT
+3446 ASKYGSSNIKYNAAT

-3472 DASGLPS
+3472 DVSGLPS

-3487 RESVQNELFGESGA
+3487 RESAQNELFGESGA
-3501 VQEFKKAKETLD
+3501 VQEFKRAKETLD
-3513 NTKKGTPAWNDAVG
+3513 NTKKGTSAWNDAVG

-3551 DYREASGLLSGE
+3551 DYREASRLLSGE
-3563 SKKDTIL
+3563 RKKDTIL

-3580 YFDKQTHTVW
+3580 YFDTQTHTVW

-3604 IEWLTDNQAAGEL
+3604 IKWLTDNQAAGEL
-3617 YIAKYIGNGQWGD
+3617 YIAKYIGNGQWDD

-3653 GDEYAFMYNGKA
+3653 GDEYAFMYNGEA
-3665 KALRNEKGENV
+3665 KVLRNEKGENV
-3676 AYDGGKATAWKN
+3676 AYDGGKDTAWKN
-3688 QWAKGTLSAQ
+3688 EWAKGTLSTQ

-3718 LTALPAKSGIVPA
+3718 LTALPAKSGVVPA